1 MQFCTNCGASIEQPS
16 ASAVQAKTG
25 AKKKGVVITLCI
37 VLALAV
43 IGAGVFFVLRLLN
56 PVSRV
61 MSALESGDYT
71 KALSIYEDKVEGDR
85 KKGQHA
91 ERRCCGLS
99 GEVPE

>member
-43 IGAGVFFVLRLLN
+43 IGAGVFFVLRLLK
-56 PVSRV
+56 PREPSHVS
-61 MSALESGDYT
+61 AG
-71 KALSIYEDKVEGDR
+71 I
-85 KKGQHA
+85 
-91 ERRCCGLS
+91 RRLHQGFVYL
-99 GEVPE
+99 